1 MALLDATPPP
11 PSRAGLVWGLLLGA
25 FGGLGAGSVAFD
37 LAGVIEAR
45 TTPQVC
51 PDEPTLEARV
61 AELEAKL
68 EAAGRGAEVGESRDR
83 AEQGAPIAWTDDVP
97 ETHREAGVREA
108 ARIVGKEY
116 AASLEG
122 VGCGEFPCVVT
133 FVARDATLT
142 QEEAATWA
150 RRIDRALVGKDDRYA
165 RTSVPKGAAAVHT
178 VAVPHRELDALE
190 RIRVKHRV
198 READRQAVGD
208 QFVVEEGF

>member
-1 MALLDATPPP
+1 MALLDAPPPP

-25 FGGLGAGSVAFD
+25 FGGLGGGAVVFD

-61 AELEAKL
+61 AELEAQL
-68 EAAGRGAEVGESRDR
+68 EAAGRGAEVEESRGL
-83 AEQGAPIAWTDDVP
+83 AERGAPIPWTDDVP
-97 ETHREAGVREA
+97 ETHREAGLREI
-108 ARIVGKEY
+108 ARTVGKEY

-122 VGCGEFPCVVT
+122 VDCGEYPCVLT
-133 FVARDATLT
+133 FVAQDMSLT
-142 QEEAATWA
+142 QEEAARWA
-150 RRIDRALVGKDDRYA
+150 RRLDQALVGKDDRYA
-165 RTSVPKGAAAVHT
+165 RTSVPKGAGAVHT